1 MTERLELIE
10 GDITTIKVDAIVI
23 PSLSSLLK
31 GTGMYKTIHRAAG
44 PELLEAC
51 RQLNGC
57 KLGEAKITPGYNL
70 PAKWAIHTAC
80 PVWLG
85 GKHGEAEQL
94 AQCYRSCLT
103 LADQHGIRTIAF
115 PPISIGMYR
124 FRVKRAAKIAIAE
137 TLAFLDTNTSIE
149 KVFFVVVGELMMQ
162 RFSNGM
168 REVMG

>member
-1 MTERLELIE
+1 MTDRLELVE

-31 GTGMYKTIHRAAG
+31 GTGIYKTIHHAAG

-57 KLGEAKITPGYNL
+57 QLGEAKITPGFNL
-70 PAKWAIHTAC
+70 VAKWAIHTVC
-80 PVWLG
+80 PVWLD
-85 GKHGEAEQL
+85 GKHGEQKML

-103 LADQHGIRTIAF
+103 LADQHDLRTIAF
-115 PPISIGMYR
+115 PPLSVGMYR
-124 FRVKRAAKIAIAE
+124 FRVKRAVKIATAE
-137 TLAFLDTNTSIE
+137 TLAFLETNTTIE

-162 RFSNGM
+162 RFTRGM
-168 REVMG
+168 AEVMG